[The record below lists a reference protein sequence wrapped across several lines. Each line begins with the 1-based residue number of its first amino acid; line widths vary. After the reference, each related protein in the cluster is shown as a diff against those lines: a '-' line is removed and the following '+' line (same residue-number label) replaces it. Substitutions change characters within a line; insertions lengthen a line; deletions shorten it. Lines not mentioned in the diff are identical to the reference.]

1 MRTLKIL
8 FFLTLM
14 VVGLGVMAQPQDASA
29 PHVDVIVID
38 GTINPAVDDFIRE
51 SIGRA
56 KLNRANA
63 LVIQLDTPG
72 GLLTST
78 RTIVKEILGAL
89 VPVIVYV
96 SPSGAGAGSAGVFVT
111 MSGHI
116 AAMAPGTNIG
126 AAHPVSGGGKEVKGV
141 MGEKIENFTASFSE
155 SIAQQRGRN
164 TEWAVQ
170 AVRKSVSITEREA
183 LKKDVIDIVAKDIDD
198 LLRQADGRK
207 VELEGRP
214 HTLALKGVR
223 IVRYE
228 MSLKQRIINAI
239 ADPNIAYLFMMAGIL
254 GLYMEFSHP
263 GVFFPGVAGAICLLL
278 ALASFQLLPINYTGL
293 VLMPL
298 GVALLV
304 GEAFF
309 PSFGV
314 LGVGGIIAMALG
326 SLLLFDTQGSDFG
339 VDRPIVFTAVGTLG
353 AFVLAVSY
361 LVFRSQKSR
370 PTLGLEGLL
379 GEVGEVR
386 GKLNPAGKI
395 FVHGEYWNAQ
405 ADAEIDMS
413 EKVNAV
419 LYFRVL
425 DPNRAVREVENYL
438 FATSQLAQVTLRS
451 VCGQGELDEL
461 LAEREK
467 INTRIQEILDA
478 QTDPWG
484 IKVVL
489 VELKHID
496 LPQEMQRAM
505 AKQAEAERERR
516 AKVIHA
522 EGEFQASQKLA
533 DAAEVIGKQPMALQL
548 RFLQSLVEV
557 ASEKNSTT
565 IFPVPIDLLTPFLK
579 KTDQS

>member
-1 MRTLKIL
+1 
-8 FFLTLM
+8 
-14 VVGLGVMAQPQDASA
+14 MAQPQDASA

-56 KLNRANA
+56 KLNRAQA

-78 RTIVKEILGAL
+78 RTIVKEILGAP

-126 AAHPVSGGGKEVKGV
+126 AAHPVSGGGQEVKGV

-183 LKKDVIDIVAKDIDD
+183 LKKNVIDIVAKDIDD
-198 LLRQADGRK
+198 LLRQTDGRK

-223 IVRYE
+223 TVRYE

-293 VLMPL
+293 VLMLL

-405 ADAEIDMS
+405 ADAEIDIG
-413 EKVNAV
+413 EKV
-419 LYFRVL
+419 
-425 DPNRAVREVENYL
+425 
-438 FATSQLAQVTLRS
+438 
-451 VCGQGELDEL
+451 
-461 LAEREK
+461 
-467 INTRIQEILDA
+467 
-478 QTDPWG
+478 
-484 IKVVL
+484 KVVGYDGMC
-489 VELKHID
+489 LKVSRFS
-496 LPQEMQRAM
+496 ES
-505 AKQAEAERERR
+505 R
-516 AKVIHA
+516 AK
-522 EGEFQASQKLA
+522 
-533 DAAEVIGKQPMALQL
+533 
-548 RFLQSLVEV
+548 
-557 ASEKNSTT
+557 N
-565 IFPVPIDLLTPFLK
+565 
-579 KTDQS
+579 